1 MSRVIKKIIKLW
13 MNECEEKFTKKL
25 VNAYVIVTLLFY
37 EWLWTISFFSI
48 QAYHHKITCKESY
61 GELKEKEFEI
71 YKKII
76 IYFIDI
82 HQYALKWYN
91 LH

>member
-1 MSRVIKKIIKLW
+1 M
-13 MNECEEKFTKKL
+13 
-25 VNAYVIVTLLFY
+25 
-37 EWLWTISFFSI
+37 
-48 QAYHHKITCKESY
+48 
-61 GELKEKEFEI
+61 KEKEFEI

-82 HQYALKWYN
+82 HQYTLKWYN